1 MFKSLALSA
10 LLALGAT
17 QFPQG
22 VDAAAALTKSIKDN
36 DTTTTYSSLNPQV
49 RCDVVDATGDSSR
62 SAEFR
67 VGNSVRYPFG

>member
-1 MFKSLALSA
+1 MHRFRGYIVTTDSEMFKSLALSA

-49 RCDVVDATGDSSR
+49 RCDVVN
-62 SAEFR
+62 
-67 VGNSVRYPFG
+67 V